1 MRQSLLRSFP
11 RKDSISSELDNIFS
25 ELGMSETEQN
35 QDVETE
41 IEETV
46 AESEETETEEV
57 SIEDKLA
64 EAQAKADDNW
74 DQLVRTR
81 AEMENIRRR
90 SERELVNAHKY
101 ALEKFAQELLPV
113 IDSMEM
119 GVTAAQD
126 ENADVGKLREGIEM
140 TLKMFEAAIEKF
152 GIKGVHPHGE
162 VFNPEHHQAMT
173 MIDSPEHEPNTVIDV
188 MQKGYLLNERLVR
201 PAMVVVS
208 SAKSGDS
215 SDTSSSDSD
224 EKK

>member
-1 MRQSLLRSFP
+1 
-11 RKDSISSELDNIFS
+11 
-25 ELGMSETEQN
+25 MSETEQN

-46 AESEETETEEV
+46 SESVETETEEV

-64 EAQAKADDNW
+64 EVQAKADDNW
-74 DQLVRTR
+74 DQLVRTK

-90 SERELVNAHKY
+90 SERDLANAHKY

-119 GVTAAQD
+119 GVAAAMD
-126 ENADVGKLREGIEM
+126 ENADVSKLREGTEM

-152 GIKGVHPHGE
+152 GIKGVHPKGE
-162 VFNPEHHQAMT
+162 AFNPDHHQAMT
-173 MIDSPEHEPNTVIDV
+173 MIDSPEHEPNMIIDV

-208 SAKSGDS
+208 SANSGVG
-215 SDTSSSDSD
+215 TDSD

>member
-1 MRQSLLRSFP
+1 
-11 RKDSISSELDNIFS
+11 
-25 ELGMSETEQN
+25 MSETEQN
-35 QDVETE
+35 QEVETE
-41 IEETV
+41 MDESVESEA
-46 AESEETETEEV
+46 AESEETTLETQ
-57 SIEDKLA
+57 LA
-64 EAQAKADDNW
+64 DAQAKADDNW

-90 SERELVNAHKY
+90 SEKELSNARKY

-119 GVTAAQD
+119 GVAAAQD
-126 ENADVGKLREGIEM
+126 ENADVAKLREGTEM

-152 GIKGVHPHGE
+152 GIKSVHPHGE
-162 VFNPEHHQAMT
+162 AFNPEHHQAMT
-173 MIDSPEHEPNTVIDV
+173 MIDSQEHEPNMIIDV

-208 SAKSGDS
+208 STNSGVG
-215 SDTSSSDSD
+215 TDSD